1 MRRRISFLLGTA
13 LLVAACAP
21 APEGPASPIAMEQF
35 PDAPALDASSAR
47 QAVVD
52 FVDAYAASPTEG
64 VGALAQ
70 LVVGPQLASWVRW
83 LNVQHQEFTGSIDAV
98 ADVRDVEFIG
108 SIEARRAMGAQVGL
122 SASVTFLFE
131 PLDDEAFER
140 SRILDG
146 PVTLLQAE
154 RGSYRIID
162 LQRDGV
168 PMSAGIEL
176 FRDETRRE
184 GSVEI
189 TLDSLFMF
197 PPNWQFNVV
206 VRNSG
211 PDPLVLNPDLVGLY
225 VDGAGGFE
233 RLEPVLTASLAT
245 VAPGMEAEGIL
256 AFPLQD
262 SANGRV
268 LTLAYGGGR
277 HVVQFDFPL
286 DELVNVVPP
295 PPPTSAGS
303 GQDVTA

>member
-1 MRRRISFLLGTA
+1 
-13 LLVAACAP
+13 
-21 APEGPASPIAMEQF
+21 
-35 PDAPALDASSAR
+35 
-47 QAVVD
+47 
-52 FVDAYAASPTEG
+52 
-64 VGALAQ
+64 
-70 LVVGPQLASWVRW
+70 
-83 LNVQHQEFTGSIDAV
+83 
-98 ADVRDVEFIG
+98 
-108 SIEARRAMGAQVGL
+108 
-122 SASVTFLFE
+122 
-131 PLDDEAFER
+131 LDDEAFER

-146 PVTLLQAE
+146 PVTLLQTE

-176 FRDETRRE
+176 FRDETRSE

-303 GQDVTA
+303 GSDVTT